1 MPGLKS
7 SISINR
13 EGTVEDKISDA
24 VISKF
29 TKSNSPGKKSA
40 KGKKP
45 LPKVEDI
52 IKKNGK

>member
-13 EGTVEDKISDA
+13 EGTVEEKISEA
-24 VISKF
+24 VISKL
-29 TKSNSPGKKSA
+29 TKSNSPGKKSV